1 MNIREV
7 MRGMGMISGIREKL
21 IKAGV
26 NAQELQW
33 VNFTDPE
40 SLNKLAQKIMPNLLR
55 NNPQIAKQIK
65 ESGWLDEKTK
75 WEVAEVID
83 HI

>member
-1 MNIREV
+1 MNVWEI
-7 MRGMGMISGIREKL
+7 MRGMGMVSSIREKL